1 MKSQMTGPEHYRA
14 GMEKMA
20 QASHLDPQGSEQ
32 EYRMHAA
39 VVAEAQAHF
48 TAMQALA
55 FGVMVIDA
63 DVDGVTEDWEK
74 LIVSRPV
81 VDAG

>member
-1 MKSQMTGPEHYRA
+1 MTGPEHYQA
-14 GMEKMA
+14 GMKKMA

-63 DVDGVTEDWEK
+63 DVEGVSKDWEK
-74 LIVSRPV
+74 LIVSQSV